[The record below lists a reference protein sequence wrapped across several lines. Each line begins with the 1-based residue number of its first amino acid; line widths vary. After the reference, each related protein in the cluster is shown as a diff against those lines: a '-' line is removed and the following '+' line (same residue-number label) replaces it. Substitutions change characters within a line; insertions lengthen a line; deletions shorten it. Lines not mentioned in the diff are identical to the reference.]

1 MIGRDKGF
9 IDKGSIRIIRIMIKG
24 AGVSPASFLGANYG
38 MKFIMVKR
46 GGEGNTMYTR
56 ILTV

>member
-1 MIGRDKGF
+1 MIGRDKG
-9 IDKGSIRIIRIMIKG
+9 SIKIIRIMMKG
-24 AGVSPASFLGANYG
+24 AGGSPASFLGANYG